1 MKIRKLTKYDAEDY
15 RLIRLEALYK
25 NPESFGTT
33 YHEEAIKTIEQF
45 RDRVSVDSNNFI
57 LGCYKDKKLIGIVA
71 FKQELR
77 IKLRHKAYISS
88 MYVQQ
93 EYRGKGIGKL
103 LVNEVI
109 ERAKIINEVEIL
121 LLDVVESNF
130 LAKQLYLSL
139 GFQIYA
145 VEKMAYKFN
154 NQYFDL
160 ELMYLHIKYN

>member
-1 MKIRKLTKYDAEDY
+1 MIVRKLIKDDAEDY
-15 RLIRLEALYK
+15 RQIRLEALYK
-25 NPESFGTT
+25 NPDSFCTT

-45 RDRVSVDSNNFI
+45 RDRILVDNNNFI
-57 LGCYKDKKLIGIVA
+57 LGCFEDKELIGIVA
-71 FKQELR
+71 FNQESR

-103 LVNEVI
+103 LLNELI
-109 ERAKIINEVEIL
+109 ERAKAINEVEIL
-121 LLDVVESNF
+121 LLDIVKNNF

-139 GFQIYA
+139 GFQIYGI
-145 VEKMAYKFN
+145 EKIAYKFN

-160 ELMYLHIKYN
+160 EFMCLQIK

>member
-1 MKIRKLTKYDAEDY
+1 MLIRKLTKYDAEDY
-15 RLIRLEALYK
+15 RKIRLEALYK

-45 RDRVSVDSNNFI
+45 RNKIPVDNNSFI
-57 LGCYKDKKLIGIVA
+57 LGCYEDIKLIGIVV
-71 FKQELR
+71 FQQQSR

-93 EYRGKGIGKL
+93 EYRGKAIGKL

-109 ERAKIINEVEIL
+109 EKAKALNDVEIL
-121 LLDVVESNF
+121 LLDVVKSNLF
-130 LAKQLYLSL
+130 AKQLYLSL
-139 GFQIYA
+139 GFQIYGI
-145 VEKMAYKFN
+145 EKMAYKFD

-160 ELMYLHIKYN
+160 ELMYLQIK